1 MNNAKIINKKTFK
14 PEYFDCI
21 KKIFEVYIKY
31 FDVIS
36 ENKTNKIRN
45 KILMY
50 QLFAILNENNILNY
64 EFLDFIDNELSRI
77 YMFCNIVLNEGQY
90 GIDELLNNG
99 GWKNLNKFESFKKI
113 KNIENENTIPNE
125 MKSEKIDKNINVKWL
140 MDMKFELEQKENQYN
155 IELKKIKAKYKNEIQ
170 KLQKEKKEELEKET
184 NQIKSLNNKIIAL
197 QLESNRKEHEYKEEL
212 QKLMNDFIN
221 SRKKENKE
229 MIESREKQIKN
240 LQKKLEESHQE
251 EIKKLKEEA
260 KKMELQL
267 NDQEKKNKEQLQ
279 KTYEELNKK
288 YKEKQEEELKKK
300 FEEEQRKIKEK
311 EKQINELY
319 KKEIENLKLREIEK
333 MLKEYKER
341 NDFFNL
347 EENSTFNNKKIECL
361 VNSLLK
367 DKNISKIILNKL
379 NIYIQQSK
387 SKIEDIR
394 HLNILLVGPSG
405 VGKSTLINSILE
417 LKEGTKTGIGLPQ
430 TTEIKSFSSEESD
443 FLRLYD
449 SRGIEKDKN
458 VGVDEIYNSL
468 KTFILN
474 QLETKNP
481 NNYIHCI
488 WYCWQGTRL
497 EQSEVEIIKK
507 LSNQYKYEDLPA
519 IIVYTN
525 AIDKEQIKQAEDL
538 VKNTYELKNEMIHVL
553 AKEKLVQSEI
563 GKNETIYPFNLDKLK
578 ERSIELANSAV
589 ISSCYEG
596 LINDIKYHFNEQ
608 INIFGE
614 KFKEIF
620 KSKIN
625 DFISIINESIEK
637 EKVYKVCINAIL
649 NLLLEYIFLDLEL
662 NIQNLDG
669 DNIDFSLEER
679 EEKKENNFKGNYQI
693 KEESHGKKK

>member
-1 MNNAKIINKKTFK
+1 
-14 PEYFDCI
+14 
-21 KKIFEVYIKY
+21 
-31 FDVIS
+31 
-36 ENKTNKIRN
+36 
-45 KILMY
+45 MY
-50 QLFAILNENNILNY
+50 
-64 EFLDFIDNELSRI
+64 
-77 YMFCNIVLNEGQY
+77 Y
-90 GIDELLNNG
+90 GNG

-155 IELKKIKAKYKNEIQ
+155 IELKKIKAEYKNEIQ

-507 LSNQYKYEDLPA
+507 LSKQYKYEDLPA

-693 KEESHGKKK
+693 KEESHGKKSNQEIQNQNHHNYINENDRNNQEEIKEKLQDGIEGCFSTENKEKCENEGNN